1 MERVIEQ
8 EIPSEEHQLFVGLHK
23 WELSK
28 KAPHSNRL
36 QIRKS
41 QKFWNQALQQIYPT
55 DYFAILRVYNDCFL
69 VKFDSLAC

>member
-8 EIPSEEHQLFVGLHK
+8 EIPSEEHPLFVGLHK
-23 WELSK
+23 LELSK

-55 DYFAILRVYNDCFL
+55 DYNFKYR
-69 VKFDSLAC
+69 